1 MKIYD
6 CIMYFDEDLILELR
20 LNILDQFVDKFVIVE
35 ATRNHAGEKKELN
48 FDIKKFGKFKNKI
61 IYLIV
66 DDIPE
71 KVENF
76 KKGWSPNFFRENFN
90 RNAISRAL
98 TECSPDDLILIS
110 DADEIP
116 NLELLNTTNIKKFA
130 IFKQRSFIYK
140 LNLLKENGWLGSSI
154 CYKKYLK
161 SPQWLRN
168 KRFLRRGFFRRVF
181 FKTQILDNGG
191 WHFSFLKT
199 AKNIKKKLNAYAHSE
214 YKDIAD
220 IDTIEEN
227 IKSNTCFIEKKNLKR
242 ILVDETYPAYIRE
255 NIDLYSDWI
264 LKN

>member
-20 LNILDQFVDKFVIVE
+20 LNILDKYVDKFVIVE
-35 ATRNHAGEKKELN
+35 ATRDHAGNKKKLN
-48 FDIKKFGKFKNKI
+48 FDIKKFIKFEKKI
-61 IYLIV
+61 NYLVV

-71 KVENF
+71 KVEHY

-98 TECSPDDLILIS
+98 TECNPNDLIIIS

-116 NLELLNTTNIKKFA
+116 NLEVLEKIKIKKFA
-130 IFKQRSFIYK
+130 IFAQKNFIYK
-140 LNLLKENGWLGSSI
+140 LNLLYEHNWLGSSI

-168 KRFLRRGFFRRVF
+168 KRFLRRGFLRRIL
-181 FKTQILDNGG
+181 FKTQIIKDGG

-199 AKNIKKKLNAYAHSE
+199 PENIAKKIKAYAHGE
-214 YKDIAD
+214 HVGLVDAEFIKKN
-220 IDTIEEN
+220 IEM
-227 IKSNTCFIEKKNLKR
+227 KRCFIFPEKKLKY
-242 ILVDETYPAYIRE
+242 IPIDNSFPKYIRE
-255 NIDLYSDWI
+255 NKDILSEWI
-264 LKN
+264 L